1 MTTKNDGPHSGRRL
15 QSWKEIA
22 AFFNRDERTIRRW
35 ETSRGLPIHRVPGGA
50 RGVIYAYTD
59 ELEAWLRRVPDEPR
73 EEVPAETPQ
82 PSVTSRLHR
91 HWPFAALFA
100 LLIFAVTA
108 VTWFEQNGA
117 VAAKPKPAPLH
128 TAAYHPNPKAVSLY
142 RDGIYYWQAR
152 TPESLNMAV
161 DAFTQAI
168 VQDPKYAEA
177 YVGLANCYNLLRE
190 FSVMP
195 PSVAYPRAEAA
206 ARRAIALNP
215 NLADAHASLAFVE
228 FYWLRQVSAAQKEFK
243 RALALNPNAAVV
255 HHWYATSLMT
265 LGEYSRALA
274 EIDKAR
280 DLDPESSSILADRGL
295 ILFYDGKVQEAIDSL
310 HNIVRTEPDLL
321 SPHTYLASIDL
332 ATGNDA
338 GYVAELKWSA
348 ALLHDKNAR
357 AVAAAAARSWRRGG
371 RKAMLE
377 AVLSEQHK
385 LFEHGKEPAFSLGE
399 TAAALGNTKQSL
411 SYLKTSVARHEAADV
426 AIGISP
432 YLRPLRGNTEYKA
445 LIKRAFKPRSS
456 DPTPNTA
463 WLAASAN

>member
-1 MTTKNDGPHSGRRL
+1 MTAENGGHRTGRRL
-15 QSWKEIA
+15 QSWKEVA

-50 RGVIYAYTD
+50 RGTIYAYTD
-59 ELEAWLRRVPDEPR
+59 ELEAWLRRVPEEPR
-73 EEVPAETPQ
+73 EASVESEPPAA
-82 PSVTSRLHR
+82 PSRVRR
-91 HWPFAALFA
+91 HWPFAALA
-100 LLIFAVTA
+100 AVLILTVAA
-108 VTWFEQNGA
+108 VTWFERNGA
-117 VAAKPKPAPLH
+117 VAKPNPAPLH
-128 TAAYHPNPKAVSLY
+128 TVAYHPNPKAVALY
-142 RDGIYYWQAR
+142 RNGIYYWQAR
-152 TPESLNMAV
+152 TPESLNLAV

-190 FSVMP
+190 FSLMP

-228 FYWLRQVSAAQKEFK
+228 FYWLRQVPAAKKEFE

-265 LGEYSRALA
+265 LSEFPKALA

-310 HNIVRTEPDLL
+310 HNVARTEPDFL
-321 SPHTYLASIDL
+321 SPHTYLMGIDL
-332 ATGNDA
+332 VTGDDA
-338 GYVAELKWSA
+338 GYLSELKKSA

-357 AVAAAAARSWRRGG
+357 AVAEMAERGWKSGG

-377 AVLSEQHK
+377 AVLSEQRR
-385 LFEHGKEPAFSLGE
+385 LFEHGEEAAYNLAE
-399 TAAALGNTKQSL
+399 TAGLLGKTKLAL
-411 SYLKTSVARHEAADV
+411 SYLKISVAHNEAADIP
-426 AIGISP
+426 IGISHCF
-432 YLRPLRGNTEYKA
+432 RSLRGSAEYRK
-445 LIKRAFKPRSS
+445 LVKLAFKPRPS
-456 DPTPNTA
+456 DPAPVTA